1 VKKDDQNPQFTV
13 WLAAY
18 GKRLI
23 EVAHTCGSS
32 CVPKSE
38 SQSCEQADSGPPITP
53 KQD

>member
-1 VKKDDQNPQFTV
+1 VNKDDQNPQFTV

-23 EVAHTCGSS
+23 EVARMCS
-32 CVPKSE
+32 VADEPSE
-38 SQSCEQADSGPPITP
+38 SPSRNQLDSGPQVTP